1 MIDISAGI
9 CYHNIH
15 DSWNYIRKERFVMA
29 IRLFETR
36 TNNSNVPLRVA
47 MGHFATSHSHIN
59 YYIDLTMTKHRLS
72 EAKEVAAQL
81 CDRISPVTVIDT
93 ILCLDGTEVI
103 AACMASELTRRG
115 YANYNA
121 HNTIYVVTPEH
132 TSGSQLIFRENS
144 APMIVGKNVLI
155 LAASITTG
163 YTVKA
168 AVDAIQYYSGKPAG
182 VCAIFTCEDECL
194 GFPVN
199 AVFTKK
205 NDLPDYF
212 STISHECPMCK
223 KQRRLDAMVNAFG
236 VSSFG
241 I

>member
-1 MIDISAGI
+1 
-9 CYHNIH
+9 
-15 DSWNYIRKERFVMA
+15 MA

-72 EAKEVAAQL
+72 EAKEVCAQL

-93 ILCLDGTEVI
+93 ILCLDGTELI
-103 AACMASELTRRG
+103 GGAIASELTRRG

-132 TSGSQLIFRENS
+132 TTGSQLLFRENS
-144 APMIVGKNVLI
+144 APMIVGKHVLV
-155 LAASITTG
+155 LAASVTTG

-168 AVDAIQYYSGKPAG
+168 AVDAIRYYSGKPAG
-182 VCAIFTCEDECL
+182 ICAIFSCMDECA
-194 GFPVN
+194 GFPIVSI
-199 AVFTKK
+199 FTKK
-205 NDLPDYF
+205 EHLPEYESCS
-212 STISHECPMCK
+212 STECPLCEAGLK
-223 KQRRLDAMVNAFG
+223 LDAMVN
-236 VSSFG
+236 SFG
-241 I
+241 ISSFK